1 MAASP
6 SEFCHAS
13 LGWTYGQALAV
24 TCALVLGCGLWLY
37 AVGQRAA
44 PGRWR
49 LAAAAPVL
57 VVNAVLPK
65 LFCRWDDITTIVLI
79 R

>member
-1 MAASP
+1 MAASLR
-6 SEFCHAS
+6 EFCHAS
-13 LGWTYGQALAV
+13 LGWTYEQALLV